1 VWFIFY
7 IYYKNSFE
15 FLTTYKT
22 LSLLG
27 FLAIGVLLLI
37 LTIYSLSGGSG
48 VKEAGPYAQIISKVS
63 LYFIGFA
70 VVFGLIIYALT
81 KVMSIP
87 STVEQIISIINFLL
101 FMGLIALILSIFN
114 FNTSESL
121 VISGNTGLGFIFS
134 FILKIILYIP
144 CFIIDCSNVLREQLS
159 LAKKQYTV
167 VIILLIEIALIAS
180 KFLIPKIFNTVITS
194 NGYQLTDKVYPLE
207 LKSHV
212 KIPPSMKAKSINLN
226 YGVSSWIYIHPV
238 PTNTNEAY
246 VENTTLINCG
256 NVPNIM
262 FNAEKGVIIFSIDE
276 QKYYNYKER
285 NNFDNINSK

>member
-1 VWFIFY
+1 M
-7 IYYKNSFE
+7 
-15 FLTTYKT
+15 
-22 LSLLG
+22 
-27 FLAIGVLLLI
+27 LLLI

-134 FILKIILYIP
+134 FILKLILYIP
-144 CFIIDCSNVLREQLS
+144 CFIIDCSNVLREQLA

-180 KFLIPKIFNTVITS
+180 KFLIPKIFN
-194 NGYQLTDKVYPLE
+194 
-207 LKSHV
+207 
-212 KIPPSMKAKSINLN
+212 SIFLNL
-226 YGVSSWIYIHPV
+226 I
-238 PTNTNEAY
+238 
-246 VENTTLINCG
+246 
-256 NVPNIM
+256 
-262 FNAEKGVIIFSIDE
+262 
-276 QKYYNYKER
+276 
-285 NNFDNINSK
+285 

>member
-1 VWFIFY
+1 MKDVQ
-7 IYYKNSFE
+7 KNS
-15 FLTTYKT
+15 LKK
-22 LSLLG
+22 LG

-134 FILKIILYIP
+134 FIL
-144 CFIIDCSNVLREQLS
+144 NVYNGDPKFAAS
-159 LAKKQYTV
+159 
-167 VIILLIEIALIAS
+167 IACHSRNKVHNRWCIAS
-180 KFLIPKIFNTVITS
+180 ASFT
-194 NGYQLTDKVYPLE
+194 LT
-207 LKSHV
+207 HG
-212 KIPPSMKAKSINLN
+212 MR
-226 YGVSSWIYIHPV
+226 SW
-238 PTNTNEAY
+238 
-246 VENTTLINCG
+246 
-256 NVPNIM
+256 
-262 FNAEKGVIIFSIDE
+262 
-276 QKYYNYKER
+276 
-285 NNFDNINSK
+285 